1 MVTFQLLD
9 QVGLEDIWGQESL
22 VFQISS
28 SERLLPSFIVREAKA
43 VLLVNLSCS
52 FSLISVSI

>member
-43 VLLVNLSCS
+43 VLLVNLSRS